1 MPPDAGPE
9 RRKSAGTV
17 RLSRV
22 TLQQELVTFWFEE
35 SGPELWFASNEKF
48 DQTIRRR
55 FLAHY
60 EAAARGKYDHWRSN
74 GTGCIALC
82 LLLDQFPRNL
92 FRNDARAFAT
102 DKQAL
107 GIARLAVEKGLDME
121 EGVTREMRKFLYLP
135 FEHSEDLE
143 DQRLC
148 LKLMAERLEP
158 DGEDVKWA
166 RKHLVIIERFGRF
179 PHRNEALGRQST
191 PEEREFLKGP
201 DSSF

>member
-1 MPPDAGPE
+1 MNPA
-9 RRKSAGTV
+9 S
-17 RLSRV
+17 
-22 TLQQELVTFWFEE
+22 LQQGLLTFWFEE
-35 SGPELWFASNEKF
+35 SGPELWFANNDDF

-60 EAAARGKYDHWRSN
+60 EAARRGRYDKWLSN
-74 GTGCIALC
+74 GTGCVALC

-92 FRNDARAFAT
+92 FRDDPRAFVS
-102 DKQAL
+102 DDQAL

-121 EGVTREMRKFLYLP
+121 QGVTREMRKFLYLP
-135 FEHSEDLE
+135 FEHSENLD

-158 DGEDVKWA
+158 DGEDVEWA
-166 RKHLVIIERFGRF
+166 RKHLVIIEQFGRF
-179 PHRNEALGRQST
+179 PHRNEALGRRST
-191 PEEREFLKGP
+191 PEELEFLKGP

>member
-1 MPPDAGPE
+1 MI
-9 RRKSAGTV
+9 SASV
-17 RLSRV
+17 
-22 TLQQELVTFWFEE
+22 QQELLTFWFEE
-35 SGPELWFASNEKF
+35 SGPELWFAKNDEF

-60 EAAARGKYDHWRSN
+60 QGARLGRYDQWRSK
-74 GTGCIALC
+74 GTGCVALC

-92 FRNDARAFAT
+92 FRNDPSAFAT
-102 DKQAL
+102 DDQAL
-107 GIARLAVEKGLDME
+107 GIARLAVEKGLDREPGM
-121 EGVTREMRKFLYLP
+121 TREMRKFLYLP
-135 FEHSEDLE
+135 FEHSEDLD

-158 DGEDVKWA
+158 HGEDVAWA

-179 PHRNEALGRQST
+179 PHRNEALGRRST
-191 PEEREFLKGP
+191 PEELEFLKGP